1 MEKYP
6 FTQYGFNM
14 FSKEDVCTLLQQN
27 GFTVTEVLEKQ
38 EPDFD
43 LNGEMTAIESLIV
56 VAKKQ

>member
-14 FSKEDVCTLLQQN
+14 FTKEDGIQLLNKN
-27 GFTVTEVLEKQ
+27 GFNVLRLYEKQ

-43 LNGEMTAIESLIV
+43 LNGEMIPIESLIIEAV
-56 VAKKQ
+56 KQ